1 MQIKAKINKWAF
13 IVLCLAGTA
22 ACGISPVAQATLM
35 PRQAAETTTAAVAPT
50 ATQVTPSPTASMTP
64 SLTASPTPLPPT
76 ITPTPFPL
84 PAFQTGVLLK
94 TIQPETYI
102 DDACLYLQERWNLEQ
117 NSQPGTVVV
126 PVMFHSIT
134 DRGAT
139 TPGDTTITT
148 EYFNAFMEHAHALGF
163 ETITTAQLAGFL
175 EKNSRIPPRSMILI
189 VDDRKR
195 AVYFETFFEPYQK
208 KYGWTVTNAWIS
220 QPETP
225 ALFWQENAALAKSG
239 LVDYQAHGVIHN
251 TPIDADAS
259 EEFAH
264 NEIYGSLAAMEE
276 HFGQKPIAFI
286 WPRGL
291 FTTAAVVMA
300 RQAGYQ
306 LGFTAYPRGPLLF
319 NWIPLGADEQAANDP
334 LMVMPRY
341 WSTTAISEMD
351 KAVKISEEAKA
362 FADQNQ
368 NLELSYYSQYCGGYP
383 DLKP

>member
-1 MQIKAKINKWAF
+1 M
-13 IVLCLAGTA
+13 VLCIVGMA
-22 ACGISPVAQATLM
+22 ACSVFPALPETATPPLV
-35 PRQAAETTTAAVAPT
+35 TVTAAVTRSPT
-50 ATQVTPSPTASMTP
+50 ATLTLPSPTATF
-64 SLTASPTPLPPT
+64 TASPTTLPPT

-84 PAFQTGVLLK
+84 PEFKTDVLLK
-94 TIQPETYI
+94 TVQPKAYINET
-102 DDACLYLQERWNLEQ
+102 CLYLQERWNLDQ
-117 NSQPGTVVV
+117 NSRPGTVVV

-134 DRGAT
+134 DRGGTA
-139 TPGDTTITT
+139 PGDTTISTA
-148 EYFNAFMEHAHALGF
+148 YFQAFMEHAHTLGF
-163 ETITTAQLAGFL
+163 ETITTAQLADFL
-175 EKNSRIPPRSMILI
+175 ATNSRIPPRSMILI

-195 AVYFETFFEPYQK
+195 ATYFETFFAPYQK

-225 ALFWQENAALAKSG
+225 ALFWQENAALAESG

-251 TPIDADAS
+251 TPIDANAS

-291 FTTAAVVMA
+291 FTPQAVTMA

-306 LGFTAYPRGPLLF
+306 LGFTAWPRGPLMF
-319 NWIPLGADEQAANDP
+319 NWIPLGADEQAVNDP

-341 WSTTAISEMD
+341 WSINAISEMD
-351 KAVKISEEAKA
+351 NAVRISEAAKV
-362 FADQNQ
+362 FAIQNKDI
-368 NLELSYYSQYCGGYP
+368 EFSYYDLYCGGYSE
-383 DLKP
+383 LK